1 MIMKVDRSIK
11 PTQIIQVL
19 TLTIFLIFL
28 SCENTAK
35 NSNQSVDSN
44 KEHENNLIS
53 KNNLT
58 GRYILSTVNSNNQSK
73 IEILFQE
80 NFMCYWIFNIDGSE
94 TKLPKSYIVLDNALY
109 LTTNFNKLESITTN
123 QQKLQ
128 SLTQQKLEETLTKF
142 KKYDIIK
149 RTEESII
156 VESDDIQFIFTKKQ

>member
-1 MIMKVDRSIK
+1 MKVDRSIK